1 MPNTSGSVAE
11 MKLITCILPKGV
23 AAGVSAKLLNEKGI
37 VTGNINNARG
47 SGHITAK
54 DHRTAGY
61 QTEKE
66 IFRVVIEAER
76 ADEVFEFI
84 YNHAELHQPHGG
96 IMYQNALRK
105 STHHVLPNLHSEGS

>member
-1 MPNTSGSVAE
+1 MSE
-11 MKLITCILPKGV
+11 MGDTKLITCILPKGL
-23 AAGVSAKLLNEKGI
+23 ARGISERLLKEKGI

-54 DHRTAGY
+54 KHQKAGF

-66 IFRVVIEAER
+66 IFRVVVDADQ

-84 YNHAELHQPHGG
+84 YFHAEVDRPHGG

-105 STHHVLPNLHSEGS
+105 STEYVLPNIDKED

>member
-1 MPNTSGSVAE
+1 MTESGE
-11 MKLITCILPKGV
+11 TKLITCILPKGS
-23 AAGVSAKLLNEKGI
+23 ATRVSEKLLKEKGI

-54 DHRTAGY
+54 KHQKAGY

-66 IFRVVIEAER
+66 MFRVVVDADK

-84 YNHAELHQPHGG
+84 YNHAELHHPHGG
-96 IMYQNALRK
+96 IMFQNALRK
-105 STHHVLPNLHSEGS
+105 STEYVLPDIDTEN

>member
-1 MPNTSGSVAE
+1 MTNSDEA
-11 MKLITCILPKGV
+11 KLITCILPKGI
-23 AAGVSAKLLNEKGI
+23 AAGVSEKLLNEKGI

-54 DHRTAGY
+54 MHRKVGY

-66 IFRVVIEAER
+66 IFRVVVDADR

-84 YNHAELHQPHGG
+84 YIHAELHQPHGG
-96 IMYQNALRK
+96 IMYQNSLAK
-105 STHHVLPNLHSEGS
+105 STVYVLPDIHTES